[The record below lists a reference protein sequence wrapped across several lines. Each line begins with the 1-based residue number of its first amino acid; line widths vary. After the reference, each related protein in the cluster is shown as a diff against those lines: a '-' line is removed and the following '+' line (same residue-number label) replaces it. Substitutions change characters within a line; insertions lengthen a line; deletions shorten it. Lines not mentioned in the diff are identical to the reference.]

1 MNHSKIGVLGEIALY
16 TISGYYVMKTGYQHA
31 LN

>member
-16 TISGYYVMKTGYQHA
+16 IISGYYVMKTGYQHA

>member
-16 TISGYYVMKTGYQHA
+16 TISGYYVMKRVISM
-31 LN
+31 L